1 MLASKDDQT
10 AANAD
15 LAARAGIRGVN
26 LAQKRSAADLA
37 GLVDRGG
44 VKPRIG
50 EVFRLQQAREAQDTS
65 QHGWAKGRILL
76 MVERVSTDRLGA
88 QDERWTRERAEYCG
102 RRNQWAQSYGP
113 FSGPDD
119 NSWLFQ
125 EITTCGTRV
134 GQADQ
139 ELVRTG
145 MPGS

>member
-15 LAARAGIRGVN
+15 LAARAGIRSVTM
-26 LAQKRSAADLA
+26 AQKRSAADLA
-37 GLVDRGG
+37 GLMDRGR

-50 EVFRLQQAREAQDTS
+50 EVFRHVRHKIRASKAGQGQDP
-65 QHGWAKGRILL
+65 AKG
-76 MVERVSTDRLGA
+76 RVSTDRLRA
-88 QDERWTRERAEYCG
+88 QDERSTREGAEYCG
-102 RRNQWAQSYGP
+102 RRNQWALSYAP

-119 NSWLFQ
+119 NSSLFQ

-139 ELVRTG
+139 EPVRTG
-145 MPGS
+145 VPGS